1 MVNREV
7 KCCFKEWIVLY
18 IRMFKLCFVIIFLGV
33 SCTPVLAAPSIS
45 QEDQKILEKSLS
57 VVEINR
63 EITRVEER
71 EKDLHASIETLWG
84 QLAQKEE
91 RITYHRQHASE
102 VIRAYYM
109 GERESL
115 LEILLSAKSIGEF
128 LNLLDYYEFIAEQN
142 NDKLSNYQTEY
153 ASLIKT
159 QKKLDSLSSEL
170 ADIKGKLI
178 AQRDRIL
185 ALQRSVDQD
194 LTASSNP
201 DRLKAMIEEMTAY
214 WNNVG
219 LYEVKRYFG
228 ALASAMGDFPDF
240 LDQHKDNLVS
250 GKDGYMLTI
259 HEEQLND
266 FIHEKKELLQNMNF
280 KFEDS
285 KISAEGSREGL
296 DLRIEGH
303 YTIENKPQHAIV
315 FHVDLIS
322 FNGLT
327 LPDTTNKELE
337 QEFDLGFYP
346 KQIIPFI
353 EATEVA
359 ITKGTMTIKL
369 NIKI

>member
-1 MVNREV
+1 M
-7 KCCFKEWIVLY
+7 LY
-18 IRMFKLCFVIIFLGV
+18 LRVIKLCCVIILLGV
-33 SCTPVLAAPSIS
+33 SCTSVLAAPLSIS
-45 QEDQKILEKSLS
+45 EEEQKILEKSLS

-63 EITRVEER
+63 EISRIERR
-71 EKDLHASIETLWG
+71 EKDLHASLETLSA
-84 QLAQKEE
+84 QLAQKKEQ
-91 RITYHRQHASE
+91 ITYHRQHASE

-128 LNLLDYYEFIAEQN
+128 LNLLEYYELIAEQN

-153 ASLIKT
+153 ASLTKT
-159 QKKLDSLSSEL
+159 QKKLDALSSEL
-170 ADIKGKLI
+170 SDIKGRLI
-178 AQRDRIL
+178 AQRNRIL
-185 ALQRSVDQD
+185 ALQQSVDND
-194 LTASSNP
+194 LHASSNP
-201 DRLKAMIEEMTAY
+201 DRLTTLIEEMTTY

-228 ALASAMGDFPDF
+228 DLASAMGDFPEF

-259 HEEQLND
+259 HEEELND
-266 FIHEKKELLQNMNF
+266 FIHGKKELLQNMKF
-280 KFEDS
+280 KFDDS
-285 KISAEGSREGL
+285 KISAQGSREGL
-296 DLRIEGH
+296 NLRIEGH
-303 YTIENKPQHAIV
+303 YTIQNTPQHAIV

-327 LPDTTNKELE
+327 LPDTTNKQLE

-359 ITKGTMTIKL
+359 ITKGMMTIKL

>member
-1 MVNREV
+1 M
-7 KCCFKEWIVLY
+7 CFKERITLY
-18 IRMFKLCFVIIFLGV
+18 LRVFKLCCIIIFLGV
-33 SCTPVLAAPSIS
+33 SCTSILAAPLSIS
-45 QEDQKILEKSLS
+45 EEEQKILEKSLS

-63 EITRVEER
+63 EISRIEGR
-71 EKDLHASIETLWG
+71 EKDLHASIETLST
-84 QLAQKEE
+84 QLVQKEE
-91 RITYHRQHASE
+91 QITYHRQHASE

-128 LNLLDYYEFIAEQN
+128 LNLLEYYELIAEQN
-142 NDKLSNYQTEY
+142 NEKLNNYQTEY
-153 ASLIKT
+153 ANLTKT
-159 QKKLDSLSSEL
+159 QKKLDALSSEL
-170 ADIKGKLI
+170 SDIKGKLI
-178 AQRDRIL
+178 AQRNRIL
-185 ALQRSVDQD
+185 ALQQSVDQD
-194 LTASSNP
+194 LSASSNP
-201 DRLKAMIEEMTAY
+201 DRLKSMIEEMTVY

-228 ALASAMGDFPDF
+228 ALASAMGDFPEF

-259 HEEQLND
+259 KEEELND
-266 FIHEKKELLQNMNF
+266 FIHGKKELLRNMNF
-280 KFEDS
+280 KFDDS
-285 KISAEGSREGL
+285 KITAQGSREGL
-296 DLRIEGH
+296 NLRIEGH
-303 YTIENKPQHAIV
+303 YTIQNKPQHAIV